1 MSINRFKPHLIVI
14 TEDQANGEIAN
25 GFLLHQ
31 NVDPNVIRILPPA
44 KGWINVAEKV
54 EEKHFIF
61 RMIKFKD
68 RFSVLLIDFDRNKDR
83 VTDVWTHLKENAVP
97 EELRDRIFILGILS
111 NPEDLR
117 KHIKKSFEEIG
128 ESLAE
133 DCSNNTY
140 RLWQNDLLK
149 HNSSELDRMIKFVK
163 PFLFTRNSHD
173 N

>member
-97 EELRDRIFILGILS
+97 EELRDRI
-111 NPEDLR
+111 
-117 KHIKKSFEEIG
+117 
-128 ESLAE
+128 
-133 DCSNNTY
+133 NTRY
-140 RLWQNDLLK
+140 NG
-149 HNSSELDRMIKFVK
+149 FGG
-163 PFLFTRNSHD
+163 
-173 N
+173 